1 MRIQVSA
8 SRYTPPEGDT
18 NNTRG
23 FASVKF
29 QNDNGDEYM
38 LERITIRESANG
50 MYVSLPTVARNA
62 KVNGSPVYDS
72 NGNPKK
78 EFTEVLHPVNNAA
91 RTELCNAIMERWR
104 ANDREYAEF
113 NILGNT
119 QFEMSKIN
127 VNLHS
132 DQSKHLVGIGS
143 VTFGDAFKLDSIMV
157 KEGSKGE
164 FLDLPSYRTKKYDPE
179 TKQIVIGADGQPE
192 IDYRDLF
199 HPNTREAYD
208 KLTNAVLDSLH
219 AKQQAQDNSY
229 AAYEQQQNNYN
240 QQSAAAAIPDYDPF
254 SGFEDITPQY
264 GRGR

>member
-1 MRIQVSA
+1 MKIQVSA
-8 SRYTPPEGDT
+8 SRYNPPAGDT

-78 EFTEVLHPVNNAA
+78 DYTEVLHPTTNAA
-91 RTELCNAIMERWR
+91 RAELCNAIMERWR
-104 ANDREYAEF
+104 ANDREYTEF
-113 NILGNT
+113 NILGDT

-143 VTFGDAFKLDSIMV
+143 VTFGDSFKLDSIMV
-157 KEGSKGE
+157 KDGKNGE
-164 FLDLPSYRTKKYDPE
+164 YLDLPSYRTKKYDPE

-199 HPNTREAYD
+199 HPNTRDAYD

-219 AKQQAQDNSY
+219 AKQQMQENSY
-229 AAYEQQQNNYN
+229 TNDQHQNNYN
-240 QQSAAAAIPDYDPF
+240 QQSVAIPDYDPF
-254 SGFEDITPQY
+254 SGFEDITPQN
-264 GRGR
+264 GPRR